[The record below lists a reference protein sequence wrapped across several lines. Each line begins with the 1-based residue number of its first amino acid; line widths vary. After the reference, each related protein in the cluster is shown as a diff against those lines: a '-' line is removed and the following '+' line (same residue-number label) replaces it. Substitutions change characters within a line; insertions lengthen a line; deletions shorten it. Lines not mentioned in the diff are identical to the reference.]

1 MTQASNEVTT
11 VLIVGGGLGGLALA
25 QLLLQDSSP
34 SLKVMLFERDV
45 DEDVR
50 DQGYYITLNPMGIDV
65 LKRINVLKDLLM
77 DPTTVSYNQ
86 CQLKLVDKRLNKIM
100 EMSAGEL
107 KIIDRAVLRRNLLK
121 NIDICWNKR
130 FVSYTIL
137 DDGIEAYFHD
147 GSSVKGT
154 LLVGCDGAQSLVRAQ
169 LVPNLHREDTGVV
182 IVAGTLELNE
192 QCVQTRQLIQNSLV
206 QILGDHGH
214 ALFLI
219 SVGQSWFWSLSWAST
234 DTTQSNLSMPEL
246 LDKFR
251 SNFNN
256 EEIVR
261 LMESSL
267 LSTRL
272 TPLRLYSLPR
282 LRVNPFSNNPRVTL
296 MGDAAHLMTIQRG
309 MGANTTFADALDLV
323 DVMRRGITPSLLGDY
338 EEKMFKRGFQA
349 VQDSFNNT
357 RMIHLS
363 GRQGMMRDYLLW
375 CLRYTMT
382 FKNLI
387 WTAFSRG

>member
-25 QLLLQDSSP
+25 QLLLQASSP

-50 DQGYYITLNPMGIDV
+50 DQGYYITLKPI
-65 LKRINVLKDLLM
+65 
-77 DPTTVSYNQ
+77 
-86 CQLKLVDKRLNKIM
+86 
-100 EMSAGEL
+100 AGEL